1 MSNWARLFAGG
12 LGGACQVLLTMPLDV
27 VKTNIQVYPSTFHGP
42 IDCVSAILEE
52 KGFGGL
58 YLGLW
63 PFLLQ
68 ISGKAAVRF
77 ALFRKCREVTSFLGL
92 ASLGSTARNFVAGL
106 MAGAFEGALWTTPT
120 ERLKV
125 LRQTHPEAQGLSTTE
140 IVKAQGV
147 KGMLVGIVPTVI
159 RQAFSIG
166 FRIIC
171 YAPIKTA
178 MVGLVQGSG
187 IEHGMLP
194 QLLAGSIAAG
204 VSVAI
209 SHPVDVIKS
218 LAQSDRHSDDKGI
231 IGIATEIYRESGVNG
246 YYTGLATRVFRVF
259 CGQAITYAVYV
270 WVVRALD
277 SPGSLKPSRPRVTGT
292 LVA

>member
-12 LGGACQVLLTMPLDV
+12 LGGACQVLVTMPLDV
-27 VKTNIQVYPSTFHGP
+27 VKTNVQVYPSTFQGP
-42 IDCVSAILEE
+42 VDCVSVILEE
-52 KGFGGL
+52 KGLGGL
-58 YLGLW
+58 YSGLW

-77 ALFRKCREVTSFLGL
+77 ALFRKCREVASILGL
-92 ASLGSTARNFVAGL
+92 AQLGSTLRNFVAGL

-125 LRQTHPEAQGLSTTE
+125 LRQTHPEMQGRSAPE
-140 IVKAQGV
+140 IIKAQGV
-147 KGMLVGIVPTVI
+147 RGMLVGIVPTVI

-166 FRIIC
+166 FRILC
-171 YAPIKTA
+171 YAPIKA
-178 MVGLVQGSG
+178 AVKGFLQGSG

-204 VSVAI
+204 LSVAI

-231 IGIATEIYRESGVNG
+231 VGIATEIYRESGVTG
-246 YYTGLATRVFRVF
+246 YYAGVAIRVFRVF

-270 WVVRALD
+270 GVVRALD
-277 SPGSLKPSRPRVTGT
+277 RPGSTPSKPKVTGT